1 MLFLFLNII
10 ILETINYNRF
20 HGLKVVLCHLEEIIY
35 N

>member
-10 ILETINYNRF
+10 ILEIINYNRF
-20 HGLKVVLCHLEEIIY
+20 LGLKVVLCHLEEIIY